1 MFFRNLTVDPLA
13 RRISFMKVTIAQ
25 SAFERAL
32 SVAGRAV
39 PSRATLPTL
48 THVLLQA
55 EPGRLKV
62 AGTDLN
68 LAIITWEEALVS
80 EPGGITVPAK
90 PLTEFIGALPDE
102 PIHLQVD
109 RETWTLQI
117 VCGAYETAMKGLD
130 PEEYPILPELD
141 GDGFALDPEDFRLA
155 IDQVTFA
162 AATDETRPILTGV
175 LIRREEGRPVGQP
188 AGVATFLTMAAA
200 DGYRLSVKTLP
211 ALRVPEGAFSVIVPA
226 SALEEVGRLLK
237 GETEPVS
244 MMALRGRNQ
253 VGFRLRR
260 AAVLSQLIEGQFPDF
275 QAIIPKRWET
285 RMEAPRDALLKACK
299 ALSVFA
305 RETSNAVRL
314 VLTPGEEGR
323 PGQVLLQSRSP
334 EKGETKVAI
343 DALVEGNRLEIAF
356 NVRFLMDVLEA
367 IEDDRVAFEMTTP
380 QSPVKVLPVSDP
392 SFVHVVMPM
401 FL

>member
-1 MFFRNLTVDPLA
+1 MN
-13 RRISFMKVTIAQ
+13 VTIAQ
-25 SAFERAL
+25 STFERAL

-102 PIHLQVD
+102 PVHLRVQ

-117 VCGAYETAMKGLD
+117 TCGSYETAMKGLD
-130 PEEYPILPELD
+130 PEEYPILPDIE

-175 LIRREEGRPVGQP
+175 LIRREEGQVGGP
-188 AGVATFLTMAAA
+188 GGAAALTMAAA

-211 ALRVPEGAFSVIVPA
+211 VLRAPEGAFSVIVPA
-226 SALEEVGRLLK
+226 STLEEVGRLLK

-244 MMALRGRNQ
+244 MMVLRGRNQ
-253 VGFRLRR
+253 VGFRLSR

-275 QAIIPKRWET
+275 QAIIPKRYET
-285 RMEAPRDALLKACK
+285 RVEISREALLKACK

-314 VLTPGEEGR
+314 VLTPGEGGQ

-334 EKGETKVAI
+334 EKGETRVAI

-367 IEDDRVAFEMTTP
+367 IEGDRVAFEMTTP
-380 QSPVKVLPVSDP
+380 QSPVKVLPVGDP

>member
-1 MFFRNLTVDPLA
+1 MN
-13 RRISFMKVTIAQ
+13 VTIAQ

-90 PLTEFIGALPDE
+90 PLAEFIGALPDE
-102 PIHLQVD
+102 PIHLQVN

-117 VCGAYETAMKGLD
+117 VCGSYETAMKGLD
-130 PEEYPILPELD
+130 PEEYPILPDIE

-162 AATDETRPILTGV
+162 AAKDETRPILTGV
-175 LIRREEGRPVGQP
+175 LIRREERSTGEAPSSS
-188 AGVATFLTMAAA
+188 LTLAAA

-211 ALRVPEGAFSVIVPA
+211 VLRAPEGAFSVILPA
-226 SALEEVGRLLK
+226 STLEEVGRLLK
-237 GETEPVS
+237 GETEPIS
-244 MMALRGRNQ
+244 MMLLRGRNQ
-253 VGFRLRR
+253 VGFRLSR

-285 RMEAPRDALLKACK
+285 RAELSREALLKACK

-305 RETSNAVRL
+305 REASNAVRL
-314 VLTPGEEGR
+314 VLTPGEGDR
-323 PGQVLLQSRSP
+323 LGQVLLQSRSP
-334 EKGETKVAI
+334 EKGETRVAM

-367 IEDDRVAFEMTTP
+367 IEGDRVAFEMTTA
-380 QSPVKVLPVSDP
+380 QSPVKVLPVGDP

>member
-1 MFFRNLTVDPLA
+1 MD
-13 RRISFMKVTIAQ
+13 VTISQ
-25 SAFERAL
+25 STFERAL

-90 PLTEFIGALPDE
+90 PLAEFISALPDE
-102 PIHLQVD
+102 PIHLRVH

-117 VCGAYETAMKGLD
+117 VCGSYETAMKGLD
-130 PEEYPILPELD
+130 PEEYPILPDLE

-162 AATDETRPILTGV
+162 AAADETRPILTGV
-175 LIRREEGRPVGQP
+175 LIRWEEGHGGG
-188 AGVATFLTMAAA
+188 AGGAAALTLAAA

-211 ALRVPEGAFSVIVPA
+211 VLRAPVAASEPGSTFSVIVPA
-226 SALEEVGRLLK
+226 STLKEVGRILK

-244 MMALRGRNQ
+244 MMVLRGRNQ
-253 VGFRLRR
+253 VGFRLSR

-285 RMEAPRDALLKACK
+285 RVEISREALWKACK

-314 VLTPGEEGR
+314 ALIPGEGDQ

-334 EKGETKVAI
+334 EKGETRVAI

-367 IEDDRVAFEMTTP
+367 IEGDWVAFEMTTP
-380 QSPVKVLPVSDP
+380 QSPVKVLSVGDP

>member
-1 MFFRNLTVDPLA
+1 MN
-13 RRISFMKVTIAQ
+13 VTIAQ

-90 PLTEFIGALPDE
+90 PLAEFIGALPDE
-102 PIHLQVD
+102 PIHLHVN

-117 VCGAYETAMKGLD
+117 VCGSYETAMKGLD
-130 PEEYPILPELD
+130 PEEYPILPDIE

-162 AATDETRPILTGV
+162 AAKDETRPILTGV
-175 LIRREEGRPVGQP
+175 LIRREERPTGEAP
-188 AGVATFLTMAAA
+188 SPSLTLAAA

-211 ALRVPEGAFSVIVPA
+211 VLRAPEGAFSVILPA
-226 SALEEVGRLLK
+226 STLEEVGRLLK
-237 GETEPVS
+237 GEMEPVS
-244 MMALRGRNQ
+244 MMVLRGRNQ
-253 VGFRLRR
+253 VGFRLSR

-285 RMEAPRDALLKACK
+285 RVELSREALLKACK

-305 RETSNAVRL
+305 REASNAVRL
-314 VLTPGEEGR
+314 VLTPGEGNQL
-323 PGQVLLQSRSP
+323 GQVLLQSRSP
-334 EKGETKVAI
+334 EKGETRVAI

-367 IEDDRVAFEMTTP
+367 IEGDRVAFEMTTA
-380 QSPVKVLPVSDP
+380 QSPVKVLPVGDP

>member
-1 MFFRNLTVDPLA
+1 MN
-13 RRISFMKVTIAQ
+13 VTIAQ
-25 SAFERAL
+25 STFERAL
-32 SVAGRAV
+32 SVASRAI

-48 THVLLQA
+48 THVWLQA

-90 PLTEFIGALPDE
+90 PLAEFIGALPDE
-102 PIHLQVD
+102 PVHLRVH

-117 VCGAYETAMKGLD
+117 VCGSYETAMKGLD
-130 PEEYPILPELD
+130 PEEYPILPDIE
-141 GDGFALDPEDFRLA
+141 GDGFALDPEDFRQA

-175 LIRREEGRPVGQP
+175 LIRREEGA
-188 AGVATFLTMAAA
+188 AGGATVLTMAAA

-211 ALRVPEGAFSVIVPA
+211 ALRAPEGAFSVIVPA
-226 SALEEVGRLLK
+226 STLEEVGRLLK

-253 VGFRLRR
+253 VGFRLSR
-260 AAVLSQLIEGQFPDF
+260 AVVLSQLIEGQFPDF

-285 RMEAPRDALLKACK
+285 RVEISREALLKACK

-314 VLTPGEEGR
+314 VITPGER
-323 PGQVLLQSRSP
+323 DQLGQVLLQSRSP
-334 EKGETKVAI
+334 EKGETRVAM

-367 IEDDRVAFEMTTP
+367 IEGDRVAFEMTTP
-380 QSPVKVLPVSDP
+380 QSPVKVLPVGDP

>member
-1 MFFRNLTVDPLA
+1 MN
-13 RRISFMKVTIAQ
+13 VTIAQ

-68 LAIITWEEALVS
+68 LAIISWEEALVS

-90 PLTEFIGALPDE
+90 PLADFIGALPDE
-102 PIHLQVD
+102 SIHLQVH
-109 RETWTLQI
+109 RETWTLHI
-117 VCGAYETAMKGLD
+117 VCGSYETAMKGLD
-130 PEEYPILPELD
+130 PEEYPILPDIE
-141 GDGFALDPEDFRLA
+141 GDGFALDPEDFRQA

-162 AATDETRPILTGV
+162 AAADETRPILTGV
-175 LIRREEGRPVGQP
+175 LIRREEGP
-188 AGVATFLTMAAA
+188 AGGATVLTMAAA
-200 DGYRLSVKTLP
+200 DGYRLSVKTIQT
-211 ALRVPEGAFSVIVPA
+211 LRAPEGAFSVILPA
-226 SALEEVGRLLK
+226 STLEEVGRLLK
-237 GETEPVS
+237 SETEPVS
-244 MMALRGRNQ
+244 MIALRGRNQ
-253 VGFRLRR
+253 VGFRLSRV
-260 AAVLSQLIEGQFPDF
+260 AVLSQLIEGQFPDF

-285 RMEAPRDALLKACK
+285 RVEISREGLLKACK

-305 RETSNAVRL
+305 REASNAVRL
-314 VLTPGEEGR
+314 VITPGEGNR

-334 EKGETKVAI
+334 EKGETRVAM

-367 IEDDRVAFEMTTP
+367 IEGDRVAFEMTSP
-380 QSPVKVLPVSDP
+380 QSPVKVLSVGDP

>member
-1 MFFRNLTVDPLA
+1 MN
-13 RRISFMKVTIAQ
+13 VTIAQ
-25 SAFERAL
+25 SALERAL

-90 PLTEFIGALPDE
+90 PLAEFIGALPDE
-102 PIHLQVD
+102 PIHLQVN

-117 VCGAYETAMKGLD
+117 VCGSYETAMKGLD
-130 PEEYPILPELD
+130 PEEYPILPDVE

-162 AATDETRPILTGV
+162 AAKDETRPILTGV
-175 LIRREEGRPVGQP
+175 LIRREERSTGEAPSP
-188 AGVATFLTMAAA
+188 SLTLAAA

-211 ALRVPEGAFSVIVPA
+211 VLRAPEGAFSVILPA
-226 SALEEVGRLLK
+226 STLEEVGRLLK
-237 GETEPVS
+237 SEAEPVS
-244 MMALRGRNQ
+244 MMVLRGRNQ
-253 VGFRLRR
+253 VGFRLSR

-285 RMEAPRDALLKACK
+285 RVEISREALLKACK

-305 RETSNAVRL
+305 REASNAVRL
-314 VLTPGEEGR
+314 ILIPGEGDR

-334 EKGETKVAI
+334 EKGETRVAM

-367 IEDDRVAFEMTTP
+367 IEGDRVAFEMTTA
-380 QSPVKVLPVSDP
+380 QSPVKVLPVGDP

>member
-1 MFFRNLTVDPLA
+1 M
-13 RRISFMKVTIAQ
+13 
-25 SAFERAL
+25 
-32 SVAGRAV
+32 
-39 PSRATLPTL
+39 
-48 THVLLQA
+48 
-55 EPGRLKV
+55 
-62 AGTDLN
+62 
-68 LAIITWEEALVS
+68 TWEEALVS

-102 PIHLQVD
+102 PVHLRVQ

-117 VCGAYETAMKGLD
+117 TCGSYETAMKGLD
-130 PEEYPILPELD
+130 PEEYPILPDIE

-175 LIRREEGRPVGQP
+175 LIRREEGQVGGP
-188 AGVATFLTMAAA
+188 GGAAALTMAAA
-200 DGYRLSVKTLP
+200 DGYPLSVKTLP
-211 ALRVPEGAFSVIVPA
+211 VLRAPEGAFSVIVPA
-226 SALEEVGRLLK
+226 STLEEVGRLLK

-244 MMALRGRNQ
+244 MMVLRGRNQ
-253 VGFRLRR
+253 VGFRLSR

-275 QAIIPKRWET
+275 QAIIPKRYET
-285 RMEAPRDALLKACK
+285 RVEISREALLKACK

-314 VLTPGEEGR
+314 VLTPGEGGQ

-334 EKGETKVAI
+334 EKGETRVAI

-367 IEDDRVAFEMTTP
+367 IEGDRVAFEMTTP
-380 QSPVKVLPVSDP
+380 QSPVKVLPVGDP

>member
-1 MFFRNLTVDPLA
+1 MN
-13 RRISFMKVTIAQ
+13 VTIPQ

-55 EPGRLKV
+55 ERGHLKV

-68 LAIITWEEALVS
+68 LAIITWEEALVA
-80 EPGGITVPAK
+80 EAGGITVPAK
-90 PLTEFIGALPDE
+90 PLAEFIGALPDE
-102 PIHLQVD
+102 PVHLQVD
-109 RETWTLQI
+109 REAWTLRI
-117 VCGAYETAMKGLD
+117 VCGPYETAMKGLD
-130 PEEYPILPELD
+130 PEEYPILPDVE

-175 LIRREEGRPVGQP
+175 LIRREEGSVGGGEVGSRP
-188 AGVATFLTMAAA
+188 ALTMAAA

-211 ALRVPEGAFSVIVPA
+211 VVRAPEGAFSVIIPA
-226 SALEEVGRLLK
+226 STLEEVGRLLK

-253 VGFRLRR
+253 VGFRLSR

-285 RMEAPRDALLKACK
+285 RFEISREALLKACK

-314 VLTPGEEGR
+314 TITPGKGDQ

-334 EKGETKVAI
+334 EKGETRVAI
-343 DALVEGNRLEIAF
+343 DALVEGNPLEIAF

-367 IEDDRVAFEMTTP
+367 IEGDRVGFEMTTP
-380 QSPVKVLPVSDP
+380 QSPVKVMAVGDP

>member
-1 MFFRNLTVDPLA
+1 MN
-13 RRISFMKVTIAQ
+13 VTIAQ

-32 SVAGRAV
+32 SIAGRAV

-90 PLTEFIGALPDE
+90 SLAEFVGALPDE
-102 PIHLQVD
+102 PIHLRVN

-117 VCGAYETAMKGLD
+117 VCGSYETAMKGLD
-130 PEEYPILPELD
+130 PEEYPILPDVE
-141 GDGFALDPEDFRLA
+141 GDGFALDPEDFRTA

-175 LIRREEGRPVGQP
+175 LIRREEGDRSGRAP
-188 AGVATFLTMAAA
+188 ASLTMAAA

-211 ALRVPEGAFSVIVPA
+211 ALRAPEGPFSVIVPA

-253 VGFRLRR
+253 VGFRTSR

-285 RMEAPRDALLKACK
+285 RVEISRDALLKACK

-305 RETSNAVRL
+305 REASNAVRL
-314 VLTPGEEGR
+314 IFTPGEGDQL
-323 PGQVLLQSRSP
+323 GQALLQSRSP
-334 EKGETKVAI
+334 EKGETRVAI

-367 IEDDRVAFEMTTP
+367 IEGDRVALEMTTA
-380 QSPVKVLPVSDP
+380 QSPAKVLAVGDP

>member
-1 MFFRNLTVDPLA
+1 MN
-13 RRISFMKVTIAQ
+13 VTIAQ

-90 PLTEFIGALPDE
+90 PLAEFIGALPDE
-102 PIHLQVD
+102 PIHLQVN

-117 VCGAYETAMKGLD
+117 VCGSYETAMKGLD
-130 PEEYPILPELD
+130 PEEYPILPDVE

-162 AATDETRPILTGV
+162 AAKDETRPILTGV
-175 LIRREEGRPVGQP
+175 LIRREERSTGEAPSP
-188 AGVATFLTMAAA
+188 SLTLAAA

-211 ALRVPEGAFSVIVPA
+211 VLRAPEGAFSVILPA
-226 SALEEVGRLLK
+226 STLEEVGRLLK
-237 GETEPVS
+237 GEAEPVS
-244 MMALRGRNQ
+244 MMVLRGRNQ
-253 VGFRLRR
+253 VGFRLSR

-285 RMEAPRDALLKACK
+285 RVEISREALLKACK

-305 RETSNAVRL
+305 REASNAVRL
-314 VLTPGEEGR
+314 ILIPGEGDQ

-334 EKGETKVAI
+334 EKGETRVAM

-367 IEDDRVAFEMTTP
+367 IEGDRVAFEMTTA
-380 QSPVKVLPVSDP
+380 QSPVKVLPVGDP

>member
-1 MFFRNLTVDPLA
+1 MN
-13 RRISFMKVTIAQ
+13 VTIAQ
-25 SAFERAL
+25 STFERAL

-68 LAIITWEEALVS
+68 LAIMTWEEALVS

-102 PIHLQVD
+102 PVHLRVQ

-117 VCGAYETAMKGLD
+117 TCGSYETAMKGLD
-130 PEEYPILPELD
+130 PEEYPILPDIE

-175 LIRREEGRPVGQP
+175 LIRREEGQVGGP
-188 AGVATFLTMAAA
+188 GGAAALTMAAA

-211 ALRVPEGAFSVIVPA
+211 VLRAPEGAFSVIVPA
-226 SALEEVGRLLK
+226 STLEEVGRLLK

-244 MMALRGRNQ
+244 MMVLRGRNQ
-253 VGFRLRR
+253 VGFRLSR

-275 QAIIPKRWET
+275 QAIIPKRYET
-285 RMEAPRDALLKACK
+285 RVEISREALLKACK

-314 VLTPGEEGR
+314 VLTPGEGGQ

-334 EKGETKVAI
+334 EKGETRVAI

-367 IEDDRVAFEMTTP
+367 IEGDRVAFEMTTP
-380 QSPVKVLPVSDP
+380 QSPVKVLPVEDP

>member
-1 MFFRNLTVDPLA
+1 MN
-13 RRISFMKVTIAQ
+13 VTIAQ

-90 PLTEFIGALPDE
+90 PLADFIGALPDE
-102 PIHLQVD
+102 PIHLRVH
-109 RETWTLQI
+109 RETWTLHI
-117 VCGAYETAMKGLD
+117 VCGSYETAMKGLD
-130 PEEYPILPELD
+130 PEEYPILPDIE
-141 GDGFALDPEDFRLA
+141 GDGFALDPEDFRQA

-175 LIRREEGRPVGQP
+175 LIRREEGP
-188 AGVATFLTMAAA
+188 AGGATVLTMAAA
-200 DGYRLSVKTLP
+200 DGYRLSVKTMP
-211 ALRVPEGAFSVIVPA
+211 ALRAPEGPFSVIVPA
-226 SALEEVGRLLK
+226 STLEEVGRLLK

-253 VGFRLRR
+253 VGFRLSR

-285 RMEAPRDALLKACK
+285 RVEISREALLKACK

-314 VLTPGEEGR
+314 VITPGEGNR

-334 EKGETKVAI
+334 EKGETRVAI

-367 IEDDRVAFEMTTP
+367 IEGDRVAFEMTSP
-380 QSPVKVLPVSDP
+380 QSPVKVLSVGDP

>member
-1 MFFRNLTVDPLA
+1 MN
-13 RRISFMKVTIAQ
+13 VTIPQ
-25 SAFERAL
+25 STFERAL

-90 PLTEFIGALPDE
+90 PLAEFISALPDG
-102 PIHLQVD
+102 PVYLQVQ
-109 RETWTLQI
+109 RETWTLRI
-117 VCGAYETAMKGLD
+117 TCGAYETAMKGLD
-130 PEEYPILPELD
+130 PEEYPILPNIE

-155 IDQVTFA
+155 IDQVIFA

-175 LIRREEGRPVGQP
+175 LIRREEASIGGGGSPM
-188 AGVATFLTMAAA
+188 TLTLAAA
-200 DGYRLSVKTLP
+200 DGYRLSVKNVP
-211 ALRVPEGAFSVIVPA
+211 VLRAPEGAFSVIVPA
-226 SALEEVGRLLK
+226 STLDEVGRLLK

-244 MMALRGRNQ
+244 MMVLRGRNQ
-253 VGFRLRR
+253 VGFRLSR

-285 RMEAPRDALLKACK
+285 RMEISREALLKACK

-314 VLTPGEEGR
+314 VLTPGEGDQ

-334 EKGETKVAI
+334 EKGETRVAI

-367 IEDDRVAFEMTTP
+367 IKGDRVAFEMTTP
-380 QSPVKVLPVSDP
+380 QSPVKVLPVGDP

>member
-1 MFFRNLTVDPLA
+1 MN
-13 RRISFMKVTIAQ
+13 VTIAQ

-90 PLTEFIGALPDE
+90 PLADFIGALPDE
-102 PIHLQVD
+102 PIHLRVH
-109 RETWTLQI
+109 RETWTLHI
-117 VCGAYETAMKGLD
+117 VCGSYETAMKGLD
-130 PEEYPILPELD
+130 PEEYPILPDIE
-141 GDGFALDPEDFRLA
+141 GDGFALDLEDFRQA

-175 LIRREEGRPVGQP
+175 LIRREEGP
-188 AGVATFLTMAAA
+188 AGGATVLTMAAA
-200 DGYRLSVKTLP
+200 DGYRLSVKTMP
-211 ALRVPEGAFSVIVPA
+211 ALRAPEGPFSVIVPA
-226 SALEEVGRLLK
+226 STLEEVGRLLK

-253 VGFRLRR
+253 VGFRLSR

-285 RMEAPRDALLKACK
+285 RVEISREALLKACK

-314 VLTPGEEGR
+314 VITPGEGNR

-334 EKGETKVAI
+334 EKGETRVAI

-367 IEDDRVAFEMTTP
+367 IEGDRVAFEMTSP
-380 QSPVKVLPVSDP
+380 QSPVKVLSVGDP

>member
-1 MFFRNLTVDPLA
+1 MD
-13 RRISFMKVTIAQ
+13 VTIAQ

-90 PLTEFIGALPDE
+90 PLAEFIGALPDA
-102 PIHLQVD
+102 PVHLQVN
-109 RETWTLQI
+109 RQTWTLQI
-117 VCGAYETAMKGLD
+117 VCGPYETAMKGLD
-130 PEEYPILPELD
+130 PEEYPILPEVE
-141 GDGFALDPEDFRLA
+141 GDGFALDPEGFRQA

-162 AATDETRPILTGV
+162 AATDESRPILTGV
-175 LIRREEGRPVGQP
+175 LMRREEGS
-188 AGVATFLTMAAA
+188 ALTLAAA
-200 DGYRLSVKTLP
+200 DGYRLSVKRLP
-211 ALRVPEGAFSVIVPA
+211 VLRAPEGPFSVIVPA
-226 SALEEVGRLLK
+226 GALEEVARLLK
-237 GETEPVS
+237 GETDPVW
-244 MMALRGRNQ
+244 MQLLRGRNQ
-253 VGFRLRR
+253 VGFRLGR

-275 QAIIPKRWET
+275 QAIIPRRWET
-285 RMEAPRDALLKACK
+285 RMEASREALLKACK

-305 RETSNAVRL
+305 REASNAVRL
-314 VLTPGEEGR
+314 ILVPGEGER
-323 PGQVLLQSRSP
+323 PGQVLLHSRSP
-334 EKGETKVAI
+334 EKGETRVEL

-356 NVRFLMDVLEA
+356 NVRFLIDVLEA
-367 IEDDRVAFEMTTP
+367 IEGDRVVFEMTTS
-380 QSPVKVLPVSDP
+380 QSPVKVLSVGDP
-392 SFVHVVMPM
+392 AFVHVVMPM

>member
-1 MFFRNLTVDPLA
+1 MN
-13 RRISFMKVTIAQ
+13 VTIAQ

-80 EPGGITVPAK
+80 KPGGITVPAK
-90 PLTEFIGALPDE
+90 PLADFIGALPDE
-102 PIHLQVD
+102 PIHLRVH
-109 RETWTLQI
+109 RETWTLHI
-117 VCGAYETAMKGLD
+117 VCGSYETAMKGLD
-130 PEEYPILPELD
+130 PEEYPILPDIE
-141 GDGFALDPEDFRLA
+141 GDGFALDPEDFRQA

-175 LIRREEGRPVGQP
+175 LIRREEGP
-188 AGVATFLTMAAA
+188 AGGATVLTMAAA
-200 DGYRLSVKTLP
+200 DGYRLSVKTMP
-211 ALRVPEGAFSVIVPA
+211 ALRAPEGPFSVIVPA
-226 SALEEVGRLLK
+226 STLEEVGRLLK

-253 VGFRLRR
+253 VGFRLSR

-285 RMEAPRDALLKACK
+285 RVEISREALLKACK

-314 VLTPGEEGR
+314 VITPGEGNR

-334 EKGETKVAI
+334 EKGETRVAI

-367 IEDDRVAFEMTTP
+367 IEGDRVAFEMTSP
-380 QSPVKVLPVSDP
+380 QSPVKVLSVGDP

>member
-1 MFFRNLTVDPLA
+1 MN
-13 RRISFMKVTIAQ
+13 VTITQ
-25 SAFERAL
+25 SAFEQAL
-32 SVAGRAV
+32 SIAGRAV

-90 PLTEFIGALPDE
+90 LLAEFVGALPDE
-102 PIHLQVD
+102 PIHLRVN

-117 VCGAYETAMKGLD
+117 VCGSYETAMKGLD
-130 PEEYPILPELD
+130 PEEYPILPDVE
-141 GDGFALDPEDFRLA
+141 GDGFALDPEDFRTA
-155 IDQVTFA
+155 IDQVAFA
-162 AATDETRPILTGV
+162 AAADETRPILTGV
-175 LIRREEGRPVGQP
+175 LIRREEGDRSGRAP
-188 AGVATFLTMAAA
+188 ASLILAAA

-211 ALRVPEGAFSVIVPA
+211 ALRAPEGPFSVIVPA

-253 VGFRLRR
+253 VGFRTSR

-285 RMEAPRDALLKACK
+285 RVEISRDALLKACK

-314 VLTPGEEGR
+314 IFTPGEGDQ
-323 PGQVLLQSRSP
+323 PGQALLQSRSP
-334 EKGETKVAI
+334 EKGETRVAI

-367 IEDDRVAFEMTTP
+367 IEGDRVALEMTTA
-380 QSPVKVLPVSDP
+380 QSPVKVLAVGDP

>member
-1 MFFRNLTVDPLA
+1 MN
-13 RRISFMKVTIAQ
+13 VTIPQ
-25 SAFERAL
+25 SALERAL

-68 LAIITWEEALVS
+68 LAIITWEEALVA

-90 PLTEFIGALPDE
+90 PLAEFIGALPDE
-102 PIHLQVD
+102 PVHLQVNRSD
-109 RETWTLQI
+109 WTLQI
-117 VCGAYETAMKGLD
+117 VCGSYETAMKGLD
-130 PEEYPILPELD
+130 PEEYPILPDVE

-175 LIRREEGRPVGQP
+175 LIRREEGAAP
-188 AGVATFLTMAAA
+188 ASTPTLTMAAA
-200 DGYRLSVKTLP
+200 DGYRLSVKSLR
-211 ALRVPEGAFSVIVPA
+211 ALRAPEGPFSVIVPA
-226 SALEEVGRLLK
+226 STLEEVGRLLK

-253 VGFRLRR
+253 VGFRMSR

-285 RMEAPRDALLKACK
+285 RLEISREALLKACK

-314 VLTPGEEGR
+314 VLTPGEGGQ

-334 EKGETKVAI
+334 EKGETRVAL
-343 DALVEGNRLEIAF
+343 DALIEGNRLEIAF

-367 IEDDRVAFEMTTP
+367 IEDDRVVFEMTTP
-380 QSPVKVLPVSDP
+380 QSPVKVSPVADP

>member
-1 MFFRNLTVDPLA
+1 MN
-13 RRISFMKVTIAQ
+13 VTIAQ
-25 SAFERAL
+25 STFERAL

-68 LAIITWEEALVS
+68 LAIMTWEEALVS

-102 PIHLQVD
+102 PVHLRVQ

-117 VCGAYETAMKGLD
+117 TCGSYETAMKGLD
-130 PEEYPILPELD
+130 PEEYPILPDIE

-175 LIRREEGRPVGQP
+175 LIRREEGQVGGP
-188 AGVATFLTMAAA
+188 GGAAALTMAAA

-211 ALRVPEGAFSVIVPA
+211 VLRAPEGAFSVIVPA
-226 SALEEVGRLLK
+226 STLEEVGRLLK

-244 MMALRGRNQ
+244 MMVLRGRNQ
-253 VGFRLRR
+253 VGFRLSR

-275 QAIIPKRWET
+275 QAIIPKRYET
-285 RMEAPRDALLKACK
+285 RVEISREALLKACK

-314 VLTPGEEGR
+314 VLTPGEGGQ

-334 EKGETKVAI
+334 EKGETRVAI

-367 IEDDRVAFEMTTP
+367 IEGDRVAFEMTTP
-380 QSPVKVLPVSDP
+380 QSPVKVLPVGDP

>member
-1 MFFRNLTVDPLA
+1 MN
-13 RRISFMKVTIAQ
+13 VTIAQ

-32 SVAGRAV
+32 SIAGRAV

-80 EPGGITVPAK
+80 QPGGITVPAK
-90 PLTEFIGALPDE
+90 PLAEFVGALPDE
-102 PIHLQVD
+102 PIHLRVNQ
-109 RETWTLQI
+109 ETWTLQI
-117 VCGAYETAMKGLD
+117 VCGSYETAMKGLD
-130 PEEYPILPELD
+130 PEEYPILPDVE
-141 GDGFALDPEDFRLA
+141 GDGFALDPEDFRTA

-175 LIRREEGRPVGQP
+175 LIRREEGDRSGRAP
-188 AGVATFLTMAAA
+188 ASLILVAA
-200 DGYRLSVKTLP
+200 DGYRLSAKTLP
-211 ALRVPEGAFSVIVPA
+211 ALRAPEGPFSVIVPA

-237 GETEPVS
+237 GETEPIS

-253 VGFRLRR
+253 VGFRTSR

-285 RMEAPRDALLKACK
+285 RVEISRDALLKACK

-305 RETSNAVRL
+305 REMSNAVRL
-314 VLTPGEEGR
+314 IFIPGEGDR
-323 PGQVLLQSRSP
+323 LGQALLQSRSP
-334 EKGETKVAI
+334 EKGETRVVI

-367 IEDDRVAFEMTTP
+367 IEGDRVALEMTTA
-380 QSPVKVLPVSDP
+380 QSPVKVLAVGDP

>member
-1 MFFRNLTVDPLA
+1 MN
-13 RRISFMKVTIAQ
+13 VTIAQ

-90 PLTEFIGALPDE
+90 PLADFIGALPDE
-102 PIHLQVD
+102 PIHLRVH
-109 RETWTLQI
+109 RETWTLHI
-117 VCGAYETAMKGLD
+117 VCGSYETAMKGLD
-130 PEEYPILPELD
+130 PEEYPILPDIE
-141 GDGFALDPEDFRLA
+141 GDGFALDPEDFRQA

-175 LIRREEGRPVGQP
+175 LIRREEGP
-188 AGVATFLTMAAA
+188 AGGATVLTMAAA
-200 DGYRLSVKTLP
+200 DGYRLSVKTMP
-211 ALRVPEGAFSVIVPA
+211 ALRAPEGPFSVIVPA
-226 SALEEVGRLLK
+226 STLEEVGRLLK

-253 VGFRLRR
+253 VGFRLSR

-285 RMEAPRDALLKACK
+285 RVEISREALLKACK

-314 VLTPGEEGR
+314 VITPGEGNR

-334 EKGETKVAI
+334 EKGETRVAI

-367 IEDDRVAFEMTTP
+367 IEGDRVAFEMTSP
-380 QSPVKVLPVSDP
+380 QSPVKVLPVGDP